1 MKRMDACHR
10 TITALSVTI
19 LAAAIGASA
28 ALAPST
34 SRGQPATA
42 KPGAAARANAKKV
55 NPLDVKRL
63 DAKLDEVR
71 DSFLRDTTT
80 LILSYENL
88 GQYERAKTL
97 LEALQKLDPK
107 NEPVRTKLGELNAKI
122 IDSNEFDVDL
132 DTDESWQPVG
142 PVTKDR
148 MLRIRVSGDYNLFF
162 SKNSVGPDG
171 LPTANPAEDLV
182 AGVPLAAVMGVITP
196 AGTAGGFSGGGQN
209 EKQPR
214 PFAVG
219 AGFEKPADRDGILHL
234 KVNVPPG
241 TRCTG
246 TLKVKVSGPERPSP

>member
-1 MKRMDACHR
+1 MKRMDAWLM
-10 TITALSVTI
+10 ITVICCLTFAISPSALAQGST
-19 LAAAIGASA
+19 AKAGSA
-28 ALAPST
+28 AKT
-34 SRGQPATA
+34 
-42 KPGAAARANAKKV
+42 NAKKV

-97 LEALQKLDPK
+97 LESLQKLDPR
-107 NEPVRTKLGELNAKI
+107 NEPIKAKLGELNTKI
-122 IDSNEFDVDL
+122 IESSEFEVEI
-132 DTDESWQPVG
+132 DTDDSWQPIGV
-142 PVTKDR
+142 VTKDKT
-148 MLRIRVSGDYNLFF
+148 LRIRVSGDYNLTF
-162 SKNSVGPDG
+162 SKNAVGPEG

-182 AGVPLAAVMGVITP
+182 ANVPLAAVMGVITP
-196 AGTAGGFSGGGQN
+196 ASVAGAFGGGQSD
-209 EKQPR
+209 KPPR

-219 AGFEKPADRDGILHL
+219 DSFEKPADRDGILHL

-246 TLKVKVSGPERPSP
+246 KLRVKVSGPERPSP